1 MVFVYY
7 FSNCRDFV
15 KMSAASVMAMDDGS
29 QSQNDHDGHVVKEQ
43 ELLDV
48 GMHSKPTTQNRR
60 KSPKSGAVEEDFDD
74 NESVSSGISSASEHS
89 TKSDL
94 KVKKVKRQRCQ
105 IHSRSSQTKL
115 IEMSGNNGS
124 DECSKRL
131 DDEDDAN
138 GNDSECIENVQCKCA
153 CLKNSANKLLGKS
166 RVIRPE
172 PEGSILSD
180 PSKAC
185 FLDDL
190 ERVIYSNEPLFSD
203 AEDEDPTLEDQ
214 IRAESERFHRRVTNP
229 ENVFSAVQMLN
240 TNTMMK
246 LAIIQTEVKNVKDI
260 SLRRVSAE

>member
-7 FSNCRDFV
+7 FSNYRDFV
-15 KMSAASVMAMDDGS
+15 EMSAASVMAMDS
-29 QSQNDHDGHVVKEQ
+29 SQNQNDLDGHAIKEQ

-48 GMHSKPTTQNRR
+48 VMHSKPTTQNRR
-60 KSPKSGAVEEDFDD
+60 KSPKIGVVEEDFDD
-74 NESVSSGISSASEHS
+74 NATVSSGISSASEHS
-89 TKSDL
+89 TKSDPR
-94 KVKKVKRQRCQ
+94 VKKVKRKCCQ
-105 IHSRSSQTKL
+105 VHSRSSQTKL
-115 IEMSGNNGS
+115 IEMPSNNGS

-131 DDEDDAN
+131 DDDEDDAN
-138 GNDSECIENVQCKCA
+138 GNDNECVENIQCRCA
-153 CLKNSANKLLGKS
+153 CLKNSANKLLSKS
-166 RVIRPE
+166 KVMRPE

-190 ERVIYSNEPLFSD
+190 ERVIYCNEPLFSD

-214 IRAESERFHRRVTNP
+214 IRAESERFHRRVTKP

-246 LAIIQTEVKNVKDI
+246 LAIIQTELKNVKDI
-260 SLRRVSAE
+260 SLRRVSEE